1 MDNNIDTTPKDV
13 FLYLLNI
20 LTFYISVIGFII
32 LCVQYISALFPDPL
46 SFYYSRVAGA
56 VRIASS
62 ILFVAIPVYVLT
74 SWLLGRDLR
83 QNPKKREMGLRKWL
97 TYFTLFVSAV
107 TIIVTLIMVVNS
119 FLSGELTIQFLLK
132 ILTVLLVAAAVF
144 GYYIWDLRRK
154 DQETSKKPKFL
165 AWLLAMV
172 VLGSIIAGF
181 FIIGTPAEQ
190 RDRRFDERR
199 TSDLQQ
205 LQWQIINYWQQKDE
219 LPQTLADL
227 QDSVSGFVAPTDPET
242 EASYEYNILGELSFE
257 LCAEFE
263 TSSKEFME
271 SYRKTRD
278 QSWEHEKGK
287 ICFKRTIDPDLYKSE
302 NRVLKAVPVRD

>member
-1 MDNNIDTTPKDV
+1 MNNNTNTTPKDV

-32 LCVQYISALFPDPL
+32 LYVQYISALFPDPL

-62 ILFVAIPVYVLT
+62 ILFVAVPVYILT
-74 SWLLGRDLR
+74 SWLLGRDLKH
-83 QNPKKREMGLRKWL
+83 NPQKREMGLRKWL
-97 TYFTLFVSAV
+97 TYFTLFVSAI

-144 GYYIWDLRRK
+144 GYYIWDLKRK
-154 DQETSKKPKFL
+154 DQETSKTPKLL
-165 AWLLAMV
+165 AWVLAIM

-190 RDRRFDERR
+190 RDRRFDDRR
-199 TSDLQQ
+199 VSDLQS
-205 LQWQIINYWQQKDE
+205 LQWQIINYWQQKNE

-227 QDSVSGFVAPTDPET
+227 QDSISGFVPPTDPET

-263 TSSKEFME
+263 TSSKEFVE
-271 SYRKTRD
+271 SYPKTRD
-278 QSWEHEKGK
+278 QNWEHEKGRT
-287 ICFKRTIDPDLYKSE
+287 CFKRTIDPELYKDKGKMLE
-302 NRVLKAVPVRD
+302 PVPVRD